1 MLTAGTSVI
10 HANQAIIGKKV
21 LKMNKVTVFSV
32 KRRSQDAIDVTMV
45 SSVNNVLKVI
55 TPHLTRLNVFLLL
68 NTA

>member
-32 KRRSQDAIDVTMV
+32 KRRSQDAIDVTMEN
-45 SSVNNVLKVI
+45 SVNNVLKDFI
-55 TPHLTRLNVFLLL
+55 LLLTRLNVFHLL